1 MINNEFYKELGDKW
15 YTAEGDAVALL
26 RLEKKA
32 TNPWVIDRIRE
43 RYQSRPVKLLD
54 IGCGGGLL
62 IFDLNA
68 QGWQCTG
75 LDVSDGVLNVG
86 RARDLKKEIAWV
98 EGRAESLPFADQSFD
113 VVCMM
118 DVLEHIHEP
127 KHALK
132 EATRVLKPDGTLIF
146 HTFNRTAMSWL
157 FAAKGLDW
165 FIRDSQSHIHDW
177 NLFIDPKVLTK
188 WLSEFGAVVECM
200 DGVLPKIWSRPF
212 FKLLLTRR
220 VPANFEFKVGGP
232 LSVGYL
238 GCAQMMRRAAEKAP
252 TH

>member
-1 MINNEFYKELGDKW
+1 M
-15 YTAEGDAVALL
+15 
-26 RLEKKA
+26 
-32 TNPWVIDRIRE
+32 
-43 RYQSRPVKLLD
+43 
-54 IGCGGGLL
+54 
-62 IFDLNA
+62 
-68 QGWQCTG
+68 
-75 LDVSDGVLNVG
+75 G

-188 WLSEFGAVVECM
+188 WLSDFGAVVECM
-200 DGVLPKIWSRPF
+200 DGVLPKIWSLPF